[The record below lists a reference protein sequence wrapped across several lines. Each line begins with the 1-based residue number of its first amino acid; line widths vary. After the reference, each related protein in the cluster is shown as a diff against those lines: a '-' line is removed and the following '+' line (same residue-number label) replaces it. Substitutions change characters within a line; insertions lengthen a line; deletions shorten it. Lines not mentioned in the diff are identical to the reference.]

1 MQNNRLLTRNGLA
14 SRLKWLR
21 AGAVS
26 AIAVLCLPLMLY
38 AHAHLRRSEPA
49 AHERLNKTPTAIRLW
64 FTERPELGF
73 TQIRLRGPDSS
84 QIALGNATR
93 LSDDP
98 MGISVP
104 ISSSLTVGTYTV
116 LWRTAAADGHA
127 TSGSFNFEVVGEA
140 VATPAADTM
149 ARPGS
154 ANALVHADSTPATL
168 PSSNVSAATRWLEF
182 MAMLAVVGAVVFRLV
197 VLPRATRA
205 MAGVLTN
212 EASVDVAASAR
223 RLAQSALILLVVTAL
238 SRLYAEA
245 RAVLGPDRP
254 VDGAALRTLLG
265 TSWGTGWCVGAAGV
279 VLAAIGFMLVRRA
292 RAEAGWVIAALG
304 AAAIGVA
311 PALTGHASTTQPVA
325 VSIVLDVGHVL
336 AASAW
341 LGTLLALLFAALPLV
356 RGGLASRNVQPGP
369 VVAALV
375 RAFHP
380 LALTC
385 AAVVIVTGLVATWM
399 RLPTLA
405 SLYESTY
412 GRILLLKL
420 AFVALVVVMGALN
433 WRRMLPRL
441 GDDHA
446 ARRLTRTAGAELTI
460 AALVLAATAVLVSTS
475 PPEPASRMAVQQQ
488 EQR

>member
-1 MQNNRLLTRNGLA
+1 M
-14 SRLKWLR
+14 
-21 AGAVS
+21 
-26 AIAVLCLPLMLY
+26 LCLPLMLY

-49 AHERLNKTPTAIRLW
+49 AHERLTKMPTVIRLW
-64 FTERPELGF
+64 FTERPELAF
-73 TQIRLRGPDSS
+73 TQVRLRAQDSS
-84 QIALGNATR
+84 LVALGSATR
-93 LSDDP
+93 LADDA
-98 MGISVP
+98 MGVSLP
-104 ISSSLTVGTYTV
+104 ISAPLTAGTYTV

-127 TSGSFNFEVVGEA
+127 TSGSFSFEVVGEA

-154 ANALVHADSTPATL
+154 GHALIHADSTPATL

-205 MAGVLTN
+205 MAGALSN

-245 RAVLGPDRP
+245 RAVLGPEQP
-254 VDGAALRTLLG
+254 VDGTALRTLLG
-265 TSWGTGWCVGAAGV
+265 TRWGTGWCVGAAGV
-279 VLAAIGFMLVRRA
+279 LLAAIGFMLVRRA
-292 RAEAGWVIAALG
+292 RAESGWMIAALG
-304 AAAIGVA
+304 AAAIGIA

-341 LGTLLALLFAALPLV
+341 LGTLLALLFVALPLV
-356 RGGLASRNVQPGP
+356 RGRLASTSVQPGP
-369 VVAALV
+369 LVAALV

-385 AAVVIVTGLVATWM
+385 AAVVILTGLVAAWM

-405 SLYESTY
+405 SLYDSIY

-420 AFVALVVVMGALN
+420 AFVALVVAMGALN

-475 PPEPASRMAVQQQ
+475 PPEAAARLAIHQT